1 MNKIKILLCMTIP
14 FLMFITE
21 NCNKKTDNGTID
33 FLNDQDR
40 IGIWVNQSRNDTLEI
55 KSNDLLIR
63 HFGNTIE
70 YNYRIQNSTLYL
82 LLPNNTDTETQH
94 MITEVGN
101 ADVTIQNMYIGI
113 EFTDNSGVFK
123 KIQ

>member
-1 MNKIKILLCMTIP
+1 
-14 FLMFITE
+14 MFITE

>member
-1 MNKIKILLCMTIP
+1 MKKINVILCICIP
-14 FLMFITE
+14 FLVFATE
-21 NCNKKTDNGTID
+21 NCNKKSDNGTID

-55 KSNDLLIR
+55 KTNALLVR
-63 HFGNTIE
+63 HFGNPVE
-70 YNYRIQNSTLYL
+70 YNYRIQNSTLHL
-82 LLPNNTDTETQH
+82 MLPNNTDTETQH
-94 MITEVGN
+94 IITEVGN
-101 ADVTIQNMYIGI
+101 ANVTIQNMYIGI